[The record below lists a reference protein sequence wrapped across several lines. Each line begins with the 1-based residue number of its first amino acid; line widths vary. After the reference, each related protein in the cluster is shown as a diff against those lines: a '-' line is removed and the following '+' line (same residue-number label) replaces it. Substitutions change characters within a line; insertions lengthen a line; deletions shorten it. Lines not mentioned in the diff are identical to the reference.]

1 MNSFTTE
8 LTVDRTPEEVF
19 AAVTDVRAWF
29 SESITGSAT
38 AVGAEFSF
46 IDKSIPTSRI
56 RVTELVPGR
65 RIAWHVEDAYIAF
78 IDQHDEW
85 TDTRMTFDIT
95 PGAGGTTLRF
105 THHGLTPESACYR
118 DCSRGWTSCVNTS
131 LHALLTTGVGKPIP
145 KSEAPEGHL
154 AE

>member
-19 AAVTDVRAWF
+19 AAITDVRAWF
-29 SESITGSAT
+29 SESITGAAT
-38 AVGAEFSF
+38 AVGDEFSF

-65 RIAWHVEDAYIAF
+65 RVAWDVEDAYIAF

-85 TDTRMTFDIT
+85 NDTRMSFDIT
-95 PGAGGTTLRF
+95 PGADGTRLRF
-105 THHGLTPESACYR
+105 THHGLTPDQACYR
-118 DCSRGWTSCVNTS
+118 DCSRGWTSCVKS
-131 LHALLTTGVGKPIP
+131 LGTLLATGVGEPIP
-145 KSEAPEGHL
+145 KSEAPEGHP
-154 AE
+154 AG